1 VAEFSGRV
9 ALIEQ
14 TPKPSVICL
23 KFSDTIGFNVGCHVK
38 VLTGIGSSAFKDR
51 PDTGDQQ
58 GQHLQ
63 LIEIMNLKT
72 SV

>member
-51 PDTGDQQ
+51 PDTASRRCRYVGSNKD
-58 GQHLQ
+58 
-63 LIEIMNLKT
+63 NT
-72 SV
+72 CN